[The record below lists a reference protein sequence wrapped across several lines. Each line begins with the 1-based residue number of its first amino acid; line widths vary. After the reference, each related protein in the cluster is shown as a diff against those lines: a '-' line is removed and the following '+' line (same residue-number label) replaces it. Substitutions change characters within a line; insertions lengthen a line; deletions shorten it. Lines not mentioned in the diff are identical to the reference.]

1 MVADGVPS
9 ENLYGADLRL
19 EFLELG
25 YELFKDKD
33 RLKTHFIEADVFDD
47 EGKGGKELKKLDGKI
62 DIIHAASFLHLFTWD
77 DQVRAGSRMVRL
89 LRPTTK
95 DALVLGRQLGT
106 IKPGEYPGRRDGVTR
121 YRHDP
126 ESFQKM
132 WDVIGEKTGTKWRVD
147 AQLLDARR
155 WLKVEPTAEQS
166 EERNN
171 VRGMQF
177 AVHRVD

>member
-1 MVADGVPS
+1 
-9 ENLYGADLRL
+9 
-19 EFLELG
+19 
-25 YELFKDKD
+25 
-33 RLKTHFIEADVFDD
+33 
-47 EGKGGKELKKLDGKI
+47 
-62 DIIHAASFLHLFTWD
+62 
-77 DQVRAGSRMVRL
+77 
-89 LRPTTK
+89 
-95 DALVLGRQLGT
+95 VLGRQLGT